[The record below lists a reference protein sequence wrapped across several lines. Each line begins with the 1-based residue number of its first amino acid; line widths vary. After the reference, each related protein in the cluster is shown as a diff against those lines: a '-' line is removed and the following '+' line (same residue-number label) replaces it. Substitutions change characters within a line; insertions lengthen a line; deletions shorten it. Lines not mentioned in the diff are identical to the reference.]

1 MEVSLVLLPAILLS
15 LCCPSDSK
23 VLISQIGNQT
33 SCGNHRLTCDL
44 EEAKLK
50 ITRLESILGETIQDL
65 NAKSL
70 RLKETERLI
79 EEMSHE
85 IDHLQSALF
94 TLKGDYSYADE
105 RLNLLQEEVRRLW
118 AASRKNNFEL
128 HNLELKAQDAEN
140 RLEMVTSKVEKMAD
154 IVTEQ
159 WIQIQH
165 LEQAL
170 QISKMRSW
178 KVRRQVSSGRC
189 MFLKFIKTPF
199 GNLYQKLREM
209 LDPFLFDKGSA
220 FGSYLCQGFHHLP
233 RILSAAKK
241 YHHELQGIVKQ
252 EMGKN
257 EFTAAFANKEVVFFV
272 VSALITFPI
281 IGAWMLLSSLFG

>member
-94 TLKGDYSYADE
+94 TLK
-105 RLNLLQEEVRRLW
+105 VRRLW